1 MGPLEFK
8 RNHVSGQSSTHIRG
22 ARYNEMVSHETE

>member
-8 RNHVSGQSSTHIRG
+8 HKHVSGQSRMYIKEAG
-22 ARYNEMVSHETE
+22 YNEMVSHETE